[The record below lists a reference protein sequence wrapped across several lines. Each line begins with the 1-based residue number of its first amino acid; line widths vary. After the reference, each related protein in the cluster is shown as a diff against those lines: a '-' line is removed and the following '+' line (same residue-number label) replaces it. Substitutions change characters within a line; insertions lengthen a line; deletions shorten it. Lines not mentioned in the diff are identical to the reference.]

1 LNDGTT
7 KTISTTGVDQV
18 AVQRV
23 EVLRMAAE
31 GCRHAAARLDVDAD
45 FRQQLGEVRVCMAAR
60 DDVDRLQQR
69 HAGLEHGRQLAR
81 EVGDVLAGDLL
92 AARGAPAL
100 GLGDRQALFAM
111 FSARISPLK
120 ILPLRSLPSHSKT
133 YCVAAFLAA
142 VLRAGAAAVA
152 LFWAGRAAGAR
163 VAMVGSY
170 PPVWERL
177 IEKVIGSL

>member
-1 LNDGTT
+1 MSLPVIFLPRAARRRLDLV
-7 KTISTTGVDQV
+7 ID
-18 AVQRV
+18 RPC
-23 EVLRMAAE
+23 LRRMA
-31 GCRHAAARLDVDAD
+31 LTS
-45 FRQQLGEVRVCMAAR
+45 
-60 DDVDRLQQR
+60 
-69 HAGLEHGRQLAR
+69 
-81 EVGDVLAGDLL
+81 
-92 AARGAPAL
+92 P
-100 GLGDRQALFAM
+100 M